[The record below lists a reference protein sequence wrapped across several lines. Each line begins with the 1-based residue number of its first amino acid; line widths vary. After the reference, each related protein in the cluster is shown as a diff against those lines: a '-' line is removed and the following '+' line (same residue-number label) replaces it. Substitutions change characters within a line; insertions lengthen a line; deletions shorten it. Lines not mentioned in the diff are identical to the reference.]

1 MTSLKKIPLNFALL
15 FLIFCGIRSF
25 AQDAIPSIEPGVSLV
40 LARYRHTVIS
50 NLQYTLNF
58 DIPADKSADIE
69 ATESI
74 DLVLKI
80 VNAPLQLDFKQ
91 SANKVHGIQVNN
103 KIVPVK
109 LEQEH
114 LLIDRQYL
122 HAGKNTISLQ
132 FSTGNQSL
140 NRNDDYL
147 YALFV
152 PDRARTVFACF
163 DQPDLKAN
171 FLLTLNVPQQW
182 KVLANASIADSI
194 AQGQK
199 TTYRFNKSDK
209 LSTYLFSFAA
219 GKFSSVKQLI
229 GNRPAEFLYR
239 ETDTTKIKLSINPIF
254 EAHQDAINF
263 LQHWTN
269 IPFPFQKIG
278 FVAIPDFQFGGM
290 EHPGEVQ
297 YKASG
302 VFLDE
307 SATKDMIISRSNLLS
322 HETAHMWFGDLVTM
336 EWFNDVWMKEVFA
349 NFMADKITE
358 KLMGSE
364 TFNLKFLQDHYPAAY
379 STDRTRGANPIRQQ
393 LDNLKDAGSLY
404 GNIIYHKAPIMMQQL
419 ELLMGKEKF
428 RQGIQEYLKKYAY
441 GNATWN
447 DLIAILSRHTK
458 TDLYS
463 WNKVWVNQP
472 GRPVFNENISFSGNK
487 ISHFVI
493 TQHPEFGAPRVWPQ
507 SFNLTLVYDN
517 YSKNITVNMKA
528 GGIEL
533 KEAVGLDKPSYIIY
547 NSNGIGYGLFPVD
560 KNSLQHLFNIESPL
574 QRASLYITAY
584 ENMLNGQYLN
594 PSELLHIFSD
604 GLALEKEETNLKML
618 TGYIDNIYWEF
629 ITPAQRNELAA
640 KLESDLW
647 TAMQR
652 QEKPNNKKILFKS
665 YQDIY
670 LSTEA
675 GHHIYTIWNQQKPP
689 EGVKLT
695 EDDYTSLALT
705 IALKSDT
712 ITNVLKQQQERI
724 TNTDRKK
731 RLDFLMPA
739 LSLNEQERDQFFNSL
754 QSPDGRQKEA
764 WVTTAMVYLHHPL
777 RQKTSERYLAK
788 SLEMVDEIQKTGDI
802 FFPQSW
808 LQSIFGYYRDQHAY
822 QIVNDF
828 LNSHK
833 NYNPKLKA
841 KILQATD
848 NLSRAQN
855 LH

>member
-1 MTSLKKIPLNFALL
+1 
-15 FLIFCGIRSF
+15 
-25 AQDAIPSIEPGVSLV
+25 
-40 LARYRHTVIS
+40 
-50 NLQYTLNF
+50 
-58 DIPADKSADIE
+58 
-69 ATESI
+69 
-74 DLVLKI
+74 
-80 VNAPLQLDFKQ
+80 
-91 SANKVHGIQVNN
+91 
-103 KIVPVK
+103 
-109 LEQEH
+109 
-114 LLIDRQYL
+114 
-122 HAGKNTISLQ
+122 
-132 FSTGNQSL
+132 
-140 NRNDDYL
+140 
-147 YALFV
+147 
-152 PDRARTVFACF
+152 
-163 DQPDLKAN
+163 
-171 FLLTLNVPQQW
+171 
-182 KVLANASIADSI
+182 
-194 AQGQK
+194 
-199 TTYRFNKSDK
+199 
-209 LSTYLFSFAA
+209 
-219 GKFSSVKQLI
+219 
-229 GNRPAEFLYR
+229 
-239 ETDTTKIKLSINPIF
+239 
-254 EAHQDAINF
+254 
-263 LQHWTN
+263 
-269 IPFPFQKIG
+269 
-278 FVAIPDFQFGGM
+278 
-290 EHPGEVQ
+290 
-297 YKASG
+297 
-302 VFLDE
+302 
-307 SATKDMIISRSNLLS
+307 
-322 HETAHMWFGDLVTM
+322 
-336 EWFNDVWMKEVFA
+336 
-349 NFMADKITE
+349 MADKITE

>member
-1 MTSLKKIPLNFALL
+1 MTSLIKLPVRLTL
-15 FLIFCGIRSF
+15 FLIFCGLTSF
-25 AQDAIPSIEPGVSLV
+25 AQEAKPLVEPGVSLA
-40 LARYRHTVIS
+40 LARYRHIIIS
-50 NLQYTLNF
+50 DLQYTLNF
-58 DIPADKSADIE
+58 DIPADKSTDIE

-74 DLVLKI
+74 SLVLKA

-91 SANKVHGIQVNN
+91 SPGKVHSIEVNN
-103 KIVPVK
+103 KKVSVK
-109 LEQEH
+109 LIQEH
-114 LLIDRQYL
+114 LLIDPEYL
-122 HAGKNTISLQ
+122 HTGKNIISLQ

-171 FLLTLNVPQQW
+171 FLLTLKVPQQW
-182 KVLANASIADSI
+182 KVLANAAIADSI
-194 AQGQK
+194 IQGQK

-219 GKFSSVKQLI
+219 GKFSSVKQVI
-229 GNRPAEFLYR
+229 DNRPAEFLYR
-239 ETDTTKIKLSINPIF
+239 ETDTTKIKLSVNPVF
-254 EAHQDAINF
+254 TAHQDAINF
-263 LQHWTN
+263 LQQWTN

-297 YKASG
+297 YKASA

-307 SATKDMIISRSNLLS
+307 GATKDMIISRSNLLS
-322 HETAHMWFGDLVTM
+322 HETAHMWFGDMVTM

-349 NFMADKITE
+349 NFMADKVTE
-358 KLMGSE
+358 KLMGKE
-364 TFNLKFLQDHYPAAY
+364 TFDLKFLQDHYPAAY
-379 STDRTRGANPIRQQ
+379 STDRTQGANSIRQQ

-447 DLIAILSRHTK
+447 DLIAILSKHTPV
-458 TDLYS
+458 DLYS
-463 WNKVWVNQP
+463 WNRVWVNQP
-472 GRPVFNENISFSGNK
+472 GRPVFNDDISFNGNK
-487 ISHFVI
+487 ISRFVI

-507 SFNLTLVYDN
+507 SFNLTLIYDK
-517 YSKNITVNMKA
+517 YSKNITVNMK
-528 GGIEL
+528 GSSIEL

-560 KNSLQHLFNIESPL
+560 KNSLKSLFKVESPL
-574 QRASLYITAY
+574 QRASLYISAY
-584 ENMLNGQYLN
+584 ENMLNGRYLK
-594 PSELLHIFSD
+594 PAELLNVFSES
-604 GLALEKEETNLKML
+604 LALEKEETNLKLL

-629 ITPAQRNELAA
+629 ITPAIRKEVAPQ
-640 KLESDLW
+640 LESSLW
-647 TAMQR
+647 AAVQQ

-665 YQDIY
+665 YQDVY
-670 LSTEA
+670 LSA
-675 GHHIYTIWNQQKPP
+675 GAGNIIYTIWNEQKPP
-689 EGVKLT
+689 EGIKLT

-731 RLDFLMPA
+731 RLVFLMPA
-739 LSLNEQERDQFFNSL
+739 LSLNEQERDAFFNSL
-754 QSPDGRQKEA
+754 QNPEGRQKEA
-764 WVTTAMVYLHHPL
+764 WVTTAMIYLHHPL
-777 RQKTSERYLAK
+777 RQKTSEKYLTK
-788 SLEMVDEIQKTGDI
+788 SLELVEEIQKTGDI

-808 LQSIFGYYRDQHAY
+808 LQSIFSYYQDKQAN

-848 NLSRAQN
+848 NLLRAQK
-855 LH
+855 L